1 MACFK
6 INISPPIQQ
15 NTILLQLISWE
26 KAMEFLEF
34 VKVFSKKLLTLE
46 VGDIRPPLRIE
57 VKLDLGILPLMTL
70 RLPKSSTASVFTKF
84 RPPLIWRK
92 NSQLQE
98 VKFEQSLFWFS
109 QGVDFRF
116 KFTGTNMIKITQPSC
131 SSFTFFCDKTT
142 RWLSVSWFYIGG
154 KKVG

>member
-1 MACFK
+1 MRKSDGIPRICES
-6 INISPPIQQ
+6 I
-15 NTILLQLISWE
+15 
-26 KAMEFLEF
+26 
-34 VKVFSKKLLTLE
+34 FSKLLTLE

-84 RPPLIWRK
+84 WPPLIWRK

-116 KFTGTNMIKITQPSC
+116 QIYRNQHDQNHATLLLAVVSR
-131 SSFTFFCDKTT
+131 SFVTKLCI
-142 RWLSVSWFYIGG
+142 RWLSVSWFYIDDYVSNDRISQQFWL
-154 KKVG
+154 KSSA

>member
-15 NTILLQLISWE
+15 NAILLQLISWE
-26 KAMEFLEF
+26 KAMVFLEF
-34 VKVFSKKLLTLE
+34 VKVFSEKLLTLE
-46 VGDIRPPLRIE
+46 TGDIRPPLRIE

-116 KFTGTNMIKITQPSC
+116 KFTGTNMTKITQPYS
-131 SSFTFFCDKTT
+131 
-142 RWLSVSWFYIGG
+142 LQ
-154 KKVG
+154 

>member
-1 MACFK
+1 MV
-6 INISPPIQQ
+6 
-15 NTILLQLISWE
+15 
-26 KAMEFLEF
+26 FLEF
-34 VKVFSKKLLTLE
+34 VKVFFSKLLTLE
-46 VGDIRPPLRIE
+46 TGEVRPPLRIE

-116 KFTGTNMIKITQPSC
+116 QIYRNQHDQNHATLLLAAVSHSFVTKLFDEFPFPDFISAIKKSWLNQFLGESNM
-131 SSFTFFCDKTT
+131 
-142 RWLSVSWFYIGG
+142 
-154 KKVG
+154 